1 MTGTVS
7 WDQLMYLATLGTL
20 ACCAWWFLFS
30 YILAVRKEL
39 NEFRIEVAKEY
50 ASQELLKDLE
60 DRLVAAVRELKDEFH
75 DMPERLAVLIA
86 AAKTKQD

>member
-1 MTGTVS
+1 MNAINAAHSQLGDLPETGCIPV
-7 WDQLMYLATLGTL
+7 
-20 ACCAWWFLFS
+20 
-30 YILAVRKEL
+30 
-39 NEFRIEVAKEY
+39 EVAKEY

-60 DRLVAAVRELKDEFH
+60 ERLVAAVRELKDEFH